1 MNDDHPPRSVP
12 GRRRPTVPLLPS
24 FVMAA
29 AMLGASPPPRIRDE
43 ETDPE
48 TRGANLPPTPATV
61 SDCPISREK
70 RRVEALAESVG
81 GFTGTLDLLA
91 PRGFRPGPCEV
102 CGKPNVRAGRERGI
116 YRCGEHLEP

>member
-1 MNDDHPPRSVP
+1 MNDDQPTRIAP
-12 GRRRPTVPLLPS
+12 GRRRPTVPLLPA

-29 AMLGASPPPRIRDE
+29 AMLGATPPPRLRDAE
-43 ETDPE
+43 DDPE
-48 TRGANLPPTPATV
+48 TPGVNLPPTPATV

-81 GFTGTLDLLA
+81 GFTGTLDIM
-91 PRGFRPGPCEV
+91 PTRGFPPGPCEV

-116 YRCGEHLEP
+116 YRCGEHLSE